1 MFYCISRLYENKLVP
16 WSYSFFCDILLLA
29 VILWKKKKK
38 PLGKYLLSFCRKNT
52 REMNVEVLPVSL
64 SLLLTLNSYLAITLR
79 ERCPSME
86 FFLVRIFSHSDRLRR
101 FTVFSPNTGKYR
113 SEKTPYLDTFQAVL
127 VVSFIDNKKKKH
139 VVFGQKPWSTGR
151 QLNVQKA
158 PCWSS
163 KRLLYVQFTYCL
175 QRKFTHQIS
184 Y

>member
-1 MFYCISRLYENKLVP
+1 MYENKLVP

-127 VVSFIDNKKKKH
+127 VVSFIDNKKKKNMLCLVKNH
-139 VVFGQKPWSTGR
+139 GAQDVNWTFRRRPAGLRNVFCTF
-151 QLNVQKA
+151 
-158 PCWSS
+158 
-163 KRLLYVQFTYCL
+163 RLRTVSRGNSHT
-175 QRKFTHQIS
+175 K
-184 Y
+184 

>member
-1 MFYCISRLYENKLVP
+1 MRINWDLEVTLSFVIYFCWP
-16 WSYSFFCDILLLA
+16 SYSE
-29 VILWKKKKK
+29 KKKI

-127 VVSFIDNKKKKH
+127 VVSFIDNKKKTCCVWSKTMEH
-139 VVFGQKPWSTGR
+139 RTSIERSEGALLVF
-151 QLNVQKA
+151 
-158 PCWSS
+158 
-163 KRLLYVQFTYCL
+163 
-175 QRKFTHQIS
+175 
-184 Y
+184 

>member
-1 MFYCISRLYENKLVP
+1 MRINWYLEVTLSFVIYFCWP
-16 WSYSFFCDILLLA
+16 SYSE
-29 VILWKKKKK
+29 KKKQ

-127 VVSFIDNKKKKH
+127 VVSFIDNKKKKKTCCVWSKTMEH
-139 VVFGQKPWSTGR
+139 RTSIERSEGALLVF
-151 QLNVQKA
+151 
-158 PCWSS
+158 
-163 KRLLYVQFTYCL
+163 
-175 QRKFTHQIS
+175 
-184 Y
+184 